1 MYRPIFVS
9 SQMKPAIETLMKYKP
24 DPLKVDEKKDKC
36 AVELADERGPAFT
49 ALTVMLFHQGCEMH
63 NHNRQMMLKFLAQ
76 RKHIGDHT
84 VSVNYYYYYYKKELL
99 IEYY

>member
-49 ALTVMLFHQGCEMH
+49 ALAVMLFHQGCEMH
-63 NHNRQMMLKFLAQ
+63 NHDRQTMLKFLAQ

-84 VSVNYYYYYYKKELL
+84 VSVNYYYYYKKELC
-99 IEYY
+99 